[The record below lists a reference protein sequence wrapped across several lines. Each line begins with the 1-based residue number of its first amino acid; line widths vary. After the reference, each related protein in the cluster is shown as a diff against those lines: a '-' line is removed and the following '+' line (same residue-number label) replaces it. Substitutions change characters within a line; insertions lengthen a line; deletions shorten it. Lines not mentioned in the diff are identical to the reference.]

1 MGKAYEVLLLTI
13 WVAQIGH
20 TDVDMLIGV
29 EMTTLS
35 CLY

>member
-1 MGKAYEVLLLTI
+1 LTI
-13 WVAQIGH
+13 WIAQIGH

-35 CLY
+35 C